1 MTTHVRLK
9 RRPDAG
15 IEGLPQHLP
24 LPLRHILARRG
35 VLQASELDLQLRG
48 LLHFNTLKDAE
59 KSAARIGQA
68 ILADESICIVGDF
81 DADGATSVA
90 LFMRALTA
98 MGARRVHFMVPNR
111 FHDGYGLSPELVKLA
126 HAEQTNLIITVD
138 NGVSSFTAVE
148 EANRLGI
155 DVIITDHHLTADR
168 LPEAYAMVNP
178 NQPACSFA
186 SKALAGVGVT
196 FYVLMALRAW
206 FRDQQSNHP
215 AAQVNLAQWLD
226 LVAVGTVADV
236 VPLDYNN
243 RILVQQGVAR
253 IRQGLCIPGITAL
266 LQVAQR
272 EPAQIQARDLG
283 FTVGPRI
290 NAAGRLDDMQ
300 KGIDCLL
307 ANDATE
313 AREHA
318 LRLDELNRSRR
329 TIEQSM
335 QQDAES
341 LLAKFELDADSFP
354 NILAVYEPDWHQGV
368 IGILAGRLKERFHRP
383 VIAFADAGD
392 NLLKGSARSIPGL
405 HIRDLLERVHTLA
418 PECIERFGGHAMAA
432 GLSVPK
438 DKFELFQEHV
448 QRIANEWIE
457 PHLLERIIWSDGALA
472 PADFNLQ
479 LVHALNNAGPWG
491 QKFEE
496 PVFDGLFR
504 VVQHRWLKDVHLK
517 LVLEV
522 EGSTQLV
529 DAIAFHVPNAGWQFP
544 NTEWVQLAFRL
555 QENTFRGESK
565 LQLMIEHI
573 WPA

>member
-1 MTTHVRLK
+1 MSSHVRLQ
-9 RRPDAG
+9 RRPNAPID
-15 IEGLPQHLP
+15 GLPQHLP

-59 KSAARIGQA
+59 KAAARIGNA
-68 ILADESICIVGDF
+68 ILNNELICIVGDF

-90 LFMRALTA
+90 LFMRALTV
-98 MGARRVHFMVPNR
+98 MGARRLHFMVPNR
-111 FHDGYGLSPELVKLA
+111 FHDGYGLSPNLVQLA
-126 HAEQTNLIITVD
+126 HKEQTKLIITVD
-138 NGVSSFTAVE
+138 NGVSSFSAVD
-148 EANRLGI
+148 EANQLGI
-155 DVIITDHHLTADR
+155 DVVITDHHLTADR
-168 LPEAYAMVNP
+168 LPDAYAMVNP
-178 NQPACSFA
+178 NQPDCSFM

-206 FRDQQSNHP
+206 FRTQQPEHP
-215 AAQVNLAQWLD
+215 GAHVNLAQWLD

-266 LQVAQR
+266 LQVAKRNPTQL
-272 EPAQIQARDLG
+272 QARDLG

-307 ANDATE
+307 ANDPME
-313 AREHA
+313 AHEHA

-335 QQDAES
+335 QQDAEA
-341 LLAKFELDADSFP
+341 LLAKFQVDAASFP
-354 NILAVYEPDWHQGV
+354 TLLAVHEPDWHQGV
-368 IGILAGRLKERFHRP
+368 SGILAGRLKERFHRP

-392 NLLKGSARSIPGL
+392 NMLKGSARSIPGL
-405 HIRDLLERVHTLA
+405 HIRDLLERVHTIA

-438 DKFELFQEHV
+438 DKFGLFQQQV
-448 QRIANEWIE
+448 QQVANEWVE
-457 PHLLERIIWSDGALA
+457 PHMLERVVWSDGALA
-472 PADFNLQ
+472 PNDFHLQ
-479 LVHALNNAGPWG
+479 LVDELNAAGPWG

-496 PVFDGLFR
+496 PIFDGVFR
-504 VVQHRWLKDVHLK
+504 VVQHRWLKEVHLK

-522 EGSTQLV
+522 ADSTQLV
-529 DAIAFHVPNAGWQFP
+529 DAIAFNVPNASWQFP

-555 QENTFRGESK
+555 QENTFRGVRT